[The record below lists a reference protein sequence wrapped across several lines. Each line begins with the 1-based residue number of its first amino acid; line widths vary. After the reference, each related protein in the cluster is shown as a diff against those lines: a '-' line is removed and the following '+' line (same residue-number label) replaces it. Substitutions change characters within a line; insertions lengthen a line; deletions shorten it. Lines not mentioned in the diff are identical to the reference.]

1 MVNDYVQ
8 INYDV
13 IPPLELSSDYAI
25 CKRQRR
31 GIWKRHP
38 TSKDL

>member
-8 INYDV
+8 INHDV

-25 CKRQRR
+25 CKRA
-31 GIWKRHP
+31 
-38 TSKDL
+38 T

>member
-8 INYDV
+8 INHDV

-25 CKRQRR
+25 CKRRNVEDY
-31 GIWKRHP
+31 G
-38 TSKDL
+38 